1 MPDNLTYHTDTDDVT
16 FQPSSSGRAAE
27 LLSRDG
33 VAGFIGF
40 GDAGISHDGSSL
52 QFVPASAEHPE
63 ASVHPDFLLT
73 MKKLS
78 KRDAVTKLKVNGASL
93 LFLL

>member
-1 MPDNLTYHTDTDDVT
+1 MGSPLIIRFVVQY

-33 VAGFIGF
+33 GTGFVGF
-40 GDAGISHDGSSL
+40 SDTGISPDGSSL
-52 QFVPASAEHPE
+52 QFVPASAEHPD
-63 ASVHPDFLLT
+63 ASVHSDFLVV

-78 KRDAVTKLKVNGASL
+78 KRDAVTKLKVG
-93 LFLL
+93 